1 MNYAQRNQLFSNKG
15 EGQFNDIS
23 NQNPDFCEE
32 PNVGRGLAVG
42 DLNNDGKLDMVIS
55 SIGAPTKILYGND
68 RETNNWIIISATDP
82 QKGNRIDIGAEV
94 TVIAGNKRW
103 KKWLNP
109 GGSYLSS
116 NDHRLHFG
124 LDDLSKFDG
133 IEVRWA
139 NGSKEKF
146 PGRNSGSILRIEKG
160 TGLSN

>member
-1 MNYAQRNQLFSNKG
+1 MLFRS
-15 EGQFNDIS
+15 
-23 NQNPDFCEE
+23 
-32 PNVGRGLAVG
+32 
-42 DLNNDGKLDMVIS
+42 
-55 SIGAPTKILYGND
+55 PTKILYGNNNK
-68 RETNNWIIISATDP
+68 TNNWTIILPTDP
-82 QKGNRIDIGAEV
+82 EKGNRIDIGAEV

-116 NDHRLHFG
+116 NDHRLHFC

-139 NGSKEKF
+139 NGRKEKF